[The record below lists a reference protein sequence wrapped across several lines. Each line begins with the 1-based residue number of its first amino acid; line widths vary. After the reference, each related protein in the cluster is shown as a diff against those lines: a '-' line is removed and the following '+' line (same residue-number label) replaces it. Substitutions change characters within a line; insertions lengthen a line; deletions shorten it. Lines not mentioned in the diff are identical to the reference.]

1 MRSLSPSDST
11 PPRDASQFIPT
22 IDDVRDAAQRLKG
35 QAVRT
40 PLLESPLLNRRVG
53 GRLLIKAEV
62 LQRTGSFKFRGAYN
76 HICRLDAAQ
85 IKAGIVAYSSGNH
98 AQGVAAAA
106 GIVGAPAT
114 IIMPADA
121 PALKIA
127 NTRAYGAEVLTYDRY
142 HQQREAIGAEI
153 AAETGAGL
161 VRPYDDA
168 WVIAGQGTVGLEIA
182 EQCAELGVTPDAVLS
197 PAGGGGL
204 IAGTSLALEAE
215 MPDVDLYACEPEGFD
230 DHRRSL
236 ETGDRTANEDAPKS
250 FCDALLASIPGEM
263 TFAINRDRL
272 AGGFAVS
279 DAEVASAMAIA
290 FTDLKIVVEPGGAVA
305 LAAALAG
312 RIKTKDRTTVVVT
325 SGGNV
330 DPAVF
335 NEVLRS
341 TGK

>member
-1 MRSLSPSDST
+1 MNSLSPCEPAIAIPDFSD
-11 PPRDASQFIPT
+11 IE
-22 IDDVRDAAQRLKG
+22 DAAQRLKG

-53 GRLLIKAEV
+53 GRLLVKAEV

-76 HICRLDAAQ
+76 HISRLDSAQ

-106 GIVGAPAT
+106 EIVGAPAT
-114 IIMPADA
+114 IIMPSDA

-127 NTRAYGAEVLTYDRY
+127 NTKAYGAEVLTYDRY
-142 HQQREAIGAEI
+142 HQDRETIGAEM
-153 AAETGAGL
+153 AAETGASL

-168 WVIAGQGTVGLEIA
+168 WVIAGQGTVGLEIT
-182 EQCAELGVTPDAVLS
+182 EQCAELGIVPDAVLS

-204 IAGTSLALEAE
+204 IAGTSLALEARL
-215 MPDVDLYACEPEGFD
+215 PIAKLYACEPEGFD

-236 ETGDRTANEDAPKS
+236 EAGDRTANDDGPKS

-279 DAEVASAMAIA
+279 DEEVAAAMAIA

-312 RIKTKDRTTVVVT
+312 RIKTRDRTTVVVT

-330 DPAVF
+330 DPVVF
-335 NEVLRS
+335 DQVLRNA
-341 TGK
+341 G

>member
-1 MRSLSPSDST
+1 MNSSSPCE
-11 PPRDASQFIPT
+11 PSQFVPT
-22 IDDVRDAAQRLKG
+22 VADIRDAARRLEG
-35 QAVRT
+35 HAVRT

-53 GRLLIKAEV
+53 GRLLVKAEV

-76 HICRLDAAQ
+76 HISRLDAAQ
-85 IKAGIVAYSSGNH
+85 VKAGIVAYSSGNH

-106 GIVGAPAT
+106 EIVGAPAT
-114 IIMPADA
+114 IIMPSDA

-127 NTRAYGAEVLTYDRY
+127 NTKSYGAEVRTYDRY
-142 HQQREAIGAEI
+142 HQHRETIGAEL
-153 AAETGAGL
+153 ARETGAGL

-182 EQCAELGVTPDAVLS
+182 EQCAELGLSPDAVLS

-204 IAGTSLALEAE
+204 IAGTSLALEADL
-215 MPDVDLYACEPEGFD
+215 PGAKLYACEPEGFD

-236 ETGDRTANEDAPKS
+236 EAGDRTANAEGAIS
-250 FCDALLASIPGEM
+250 FCDALLASIPGEL
-263 TFAINRDRL
+263 TFAINRERL
-272 AGGFAVS
+272 AGGFAVT
-279 DAEVASAMAIA
+279 DEEVAAAMAVA

-312 RIKTKDRTTVVVT
+312 RIKTRDRITVVVT

-330 DPAVF
+330 DPVLF
-335 NEVLRS
+335 DQVLRNAA
-341 TGK
+341 